1 MSDSVTDT
9 RYFLG
14 IPFPEDV
21 RKELSRFTPGRSA
34 GIRPTAAKKLHL
46 TLHFLGPLD
55 RQHLATV
62 VEEMQRFQAAAF
74 SLTIV
79 GAGQFP
85 ERGRARVLWAGVE
98 SSAALT
104 ELHRRT
110 AEMLAKAMGFSAE
123 KRCYRPHITL
133 ARCQSS
139 VRQRELERF
148 QQETKSL
155 QIANIVVDSIV
166 LFRSQPQQLSAGY
179 AHEYER
185 VAEVRLR

>member
-14 IPFPEDV
+14 IPFPEEV
-21 RKELSRFTPGRSA
+21 RKELKRFTPARSG
-34 GIRPTAAKKLHL
+34 GIRPTAENKFHL
-46 TLHFLGPLD
+46 TLHFLGPLNG
-55 RQHLATV
+55 QHLAAV
-62 VEEMQRFQAAAF
+62 VDEMQRLEAAAF
-74 SLTIV
+74 SLTIA

-98 SSAALT
+98 PSAALT

-110 AEMLAKAMGFSAE
+110 AEMLATAIGFTAE
-123 KRCYRPHITL
+123 KRRYSPHITL

-148 QQETKSL
+148 QQQTKAL
-155 QIANIVVDSIV
+155 QIANIVVDSVV
-166 LFRSQPQQLSAGY
+166 LFRSQPQQRGAGY
-179 AHEYER
+179 GYEYER
-185 VAEVRLR
+185 VAETCLR